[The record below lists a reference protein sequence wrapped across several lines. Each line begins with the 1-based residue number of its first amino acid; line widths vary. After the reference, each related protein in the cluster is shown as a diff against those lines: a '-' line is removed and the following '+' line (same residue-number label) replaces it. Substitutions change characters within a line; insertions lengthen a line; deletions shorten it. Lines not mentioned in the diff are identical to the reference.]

1 MKLVRIKGFDPA
13 IKPFPFLRLI
23 AWKGTEI
30 RNEDKD

>member
-1 MKLVRIKGFDPA
+1 MIEKSRPSSIPLSI
-13 IKPFPFLRLI
+13 PFLRLI